1 LCLCFLPAKFLCSV
15 RPRLQL
21 RLHQNRIT
29 TTYTTKKHQP
39 TMSDSPPPHST
50 LTLNSLRAT
59 TSLTYLLLLITTIFY
74 AVHPPANDTHPPHN
88 RFWQHNRPTPFAQS
102 SIVTSIYWLVLFVL
116 QLTGAYGLTARNAR
130 YLTASIALGT
140 HFVANNLLLFA
151 FVMLFVRGYYWIAE
165 LLLVINFANLTAAY
179 FRHPT
184 SPRLLHIGA
193 VSGPL
198 AWNFVGLYWCGA
210 LAVNTNHVA
219 ARIVA
224 NVCVWGW
231 VGYGAFFLAAYKDY
245 TMGFA
250 VAWLAFSTGLGQLL
264 TSPYVLQLQYIFAFT
279 IAGLLFVLSVAVGVP
294 GLLGRDIVPRG
305 QIVSEDQ
312 ERAPLLAD
320 E

>member
-1 LCLCFLPAKFLCSV
+1 
-15 RPRLQL
+15 
-21 RLHQNRIT
+21 
-29 TTYTTKKHQP
+29 
-39 TMSDSPPPHST
+39 MSDSPPPHST

-250 VAWLAFSTGLGQLL
+250 VAWLAFCKFLISINCWRCVCVLIRGIATGLGQLL